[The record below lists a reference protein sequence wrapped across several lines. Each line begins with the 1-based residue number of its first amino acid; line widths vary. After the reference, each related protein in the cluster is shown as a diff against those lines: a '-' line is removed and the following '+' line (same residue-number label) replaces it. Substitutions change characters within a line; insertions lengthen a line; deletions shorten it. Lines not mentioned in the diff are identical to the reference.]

1 MLMLNTLPAHT
12 LTLLQ
17 ELLLLPPAAA
27 QDRATAL
34 AARWGFPNNYT
45 LGKHLTEQLVAAA
58 RTRHGLPLAIVR
70 PSLVAAVAVEPLPG
84 YIGNFAG
91 PIGASAAM
99 AIGLYHSLSCVS
111 SQPLHVWDAV
121 PGDVVAAVVLAA
133 AAAVSAGVDGAIA
146 AAGAAQRALG
156 NTNSS
161 SSSNT
166 NSCAAGGI
174 TAGPVTASK
183 LAAAAG
189 AAQDGAPPHSG
200 HILIVH
206 AATSSTYPVTLME
219 GWNHAVE
226 FMAQHSPKFRIS
238 SGLLPCMTPASRP
251 DAAAVAWN
259 RRWTQLKVL
268 LLSWVLR

>member
-1 MLMLNTLPAHT
+1 MDLP
-12 LTLLQ
+12 Q

-27 QDRATAL
+27 QDRASAL

-58 RTRHGLPLAIVR
+58 RVAYRLPLAIVR
-70 PSLVAAVAVEPLPG
+70 PSLVAAVAKEPLPG

-121 PGDVVAAVVLAA
+121 PGDIVAAVVLAT
-133 AAAVSAGVDGAIA
+133 AAAVAAGVDGAIA
-146 AAGAAQRALG
+146 AAGAAQRAAG
-156 NTNSS
+156 GTTSS
-161 SSSNT
+161 GSSNS
-166 NSCAAGGI
+166 SCAAGG
-174 TAGPVTASK
+174 AQKAPSTASK
-183 LAAAAG
+183 PPPPAAAAAAG
-189 AAQDGAPPHSG
+189 DVRVCSG
-200 HILIVH
+200 DILIVH
-206 AATSSTYPVTLME
+206 AATSSSYPVTLME

-226 FMAQHSPKFRIS
+226 FMEQHPPRFRIS
-238 SGLLPCMTPASRP
+238 RGLLPRMTPSFRP
-251 DAAAVAWN
+251 DPAVVAWH
-259 RRWTQLKVL
+259 RRWTRLKVL